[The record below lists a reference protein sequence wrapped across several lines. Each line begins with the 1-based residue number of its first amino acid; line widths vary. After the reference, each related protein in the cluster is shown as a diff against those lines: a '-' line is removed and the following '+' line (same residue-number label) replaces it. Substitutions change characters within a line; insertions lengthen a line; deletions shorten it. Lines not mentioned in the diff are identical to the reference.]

1 MAKASIKISMVSG
14 KVVLNRDNLAQLF
27 RNLKDGDYIVKIEGL
42 YKWKGRYR
50 FYRGV
55 LIEYILQA
63 LKLNASND
71 ALHDYCKQLFCANP
85 IVNPMTGEILVLTG
99 GTTTALSDDDFVEY
113 MEKIRAHFAMEYEV
127 EFTI

>member
-1 MAKASIKISMVSG
+1 MAKGDVKISMKNG
-14 KVVLNRDNLAQLF
+14 KVVLNRERLAQLF
-27 RNLKDGDYIVKIEGL
+27 QNLKDGDYIVKIEGL

-71 ALHDYCKQLFCANP
+71 ALHDYCKQLFCTNP
-85 IVNPMTGEILVLTG
+85 IVNPMTGEIIALTG
-99 GTTTALSDDDFVEY
+99 GTTTALSDEDFVEY
-113 MEKIRAHFAMEYEV
+113 MEKIRAHFATEYEV